1 MRPPCEGLRRPERNS
16 QGDACGDACRPE
28 GHRGTAAYGGLEVV
42 SVPARVAAADETHRV
57 IAETLS
63 TFGLAAPSLEGH
75 GEDRSLSEAIP
86 LQAAKELAR
95 KLQEHGLEVSVA
107 RDNDDRD
114 LAWVYVAEPSEAD
127 AMRDGE

>member
-1 MRPPCEGLRRPERNS
+1 M
-16 QGDACGDACRPE
+16 QI
-28 GHRGTAAYGGLEVV
+28 
-42 SVPARVAAADETHRV
+42 

-63 TFGLAAPSLEGH
+63 TFGLSAPSLEGD

-95 KLQEHGLEVSVA
+95 KLQGHGVEVSVA
-107 RDNDDRD
+107 RDNDDRG

-127 AMRDGE
+127 DEEDEVVR